1 MTEEN
6 QVANEQPTN
15 QSSGDT
21 VQEQP
26 QVVDW
31 RESLPEDL
39 RSDPSLKDYVDVAG
53 LAKSH
58 VHLNKMVGMDKIP
71 VPNKHA
77 TDEDWQVVYDRLGRP
92 KSAADYQ
99 VEGIEG
105 IDESYLNSFKEQ
117 AHKLGLLPQQ
127 VEGVLKYYT
136 DLAQQSQES
145 SVQDLEVYKQQAE
158 QELRKE
164 FGKAYEDKIQK
175 ASNIAMDLL
184 GPQTLNEVRLADG
197 RALGDHPDLIK
208 AFVKISD
215 MIGEDKAIGQP
226 RQMSLTPDDAKKR
239 IRDLTADG
247 SPYWNKGHVN
257 HGEAVKEVQDLYEYA
272 YPQETN

>member
-6 QVANEQPTN
+6 QVANEQPIT

-26 QVVDW
+26 KVVDW

-39 RSDPSLKDYVDVAG
+39 RSDPSLKDYVDIAG

-71 VPNKHA
+71 VPTKHA

-92 KSAADYQ
+92 KSAADYS

-105 IDESYLNSFKEQ
+105 IDENYLNSFKEQ

-127 VEGVLKYYT
+127 VQGVLKYYT
-136 DLAQQSQES
+136 DLAQQSQET
-145 SVQDLEVYKQQAE
+145 SVQDLEMYKQQA
-158 QELRKE
+158 QDELRKE
-164 FGKAYEDKIQK
+164 FGKA
-175 ASNIAMDLL
+175 
-184 GPQTLNEVRLADG
+184 
-197 RALGDHPDLIK
+197 
-208 AFVKISD
+208 
-215 MIGEDKAIGQP
+215 
-226 RQMSLTPDDAKKR
+226 
-239 IRDLTADG
+239 
-247 SPYWNKGHVN
+247 
-257 HGEAVKEVQDLYEYA
+257 
-272 YPQETN
+272 

>member
-6 QVANEQPTN
+6 QVASEQPIN

-21 VQEQP
+21 VQTQP
-26 QVVDW
+26 KVVDW

-71 VPNKHA
+71 VPTKHA
-77 TDEDWQVVYDRLGRP
+77 TEEDWQLVYNRLGRP
-92 KSAADYQ
+92 KSANDYT

-127 VEGVLKYYT
+127 VQGVLKYYT
-136 DLAQQSQES
+136 DLAQQSQET
-145 SVQDLEVYKQQAE
+145 SVQDLEMYKQQA
-158 QELRKE
+158 QDQLRKE
-164 FGKAYEDKIQK
+164 FGKAYDDKIQK

-184 GPQTLNEVRLADG
+184 GAETLNEVRLADG
-197 RALGDHPDLIK
+197 RALGDHPDLIR
-208 AFVKISD
+208 AFAKIAD
-215 MIGEDKAIGQP
+215 MIGEDKVIGQP
-226 RQMSLTPDDAKKR
+226 RAMNLTPDDAKKR
-239 IRDLTADG
+239 IRDLTAEG
-247 SPYWNKGHVN
+247 SPYWNKTHVN

-272 YPQETN
+272 YPQEAN